1 MNLSPIQSVICVTPD
16 SSLLDQ
22 LYHSQ
27 PLVSHYSFSFLFHC
41 HYSQEGSRTAP
52 VLDITTAKPR
62 CTETRRTRNLDG
74 GSQTPQFLLG
84 QQLLPWPT
92 HPSSV
97 SSASLYELQQDRF
110 SKNLLLAVASNL
122 GISAETTV
130 LPINK
135 RMQINQVMHKSI
147 PLI

>member
-1 MNLSPIQSVICVTPD
+1 MNLSPIQPVICITPD
-16 SSLLDQ
+16 SLLSWINYIIAG
-22 LYHSQ
+22 LW
-27 PLVSHYSFSFLFHC
+27 LVTTMFFFHC
-41 HYSQEGSRTAP
+41 HYSQEGSKTCP
-52 VLDITTAKPR
+52 VLHITTAQPR
-62 CTETRRTRNLDG
+62 CTETGRTRNLDG
-74 GSQTPQFLLG
+74 GSQIPHFPLG

-92 HPSSV
+92 HPSSA
-97 SSASLYELQQDRF
+97 SSASLYELQQDQL

-135 RMQINQVMHKSI
+135 RMQINQVTHKII